1 MTVNNDDAILA
12 ELKKISAWS
21 EQQRKMSR
29 LVTIIV
35 AIAFPLMIVLGIVA
49 DYDVKSTI
57 AKVDAPTWYDVDRNA
72 RAGDFEKALQVG
84 EDLIKKTP
92 RDPDAHRRLGNVYLA
107 AGNIAKARE
116 QYEISVLLFPSEENV
131 KLREA
136 IEIRASADKAE
147 SQTSPSA
154 PQ

>member
-1 MTVNNDDAILA
+1 MNNDDAILA

-29 LVTIIV
+29 LATIMV
-35 AIAFPLMIVLGIVA
+35 AIAIPLVIVLGIVA

-57 AKVDAPTWYDVDRNA
+57 ARVDAPTWYDVDRDA
-72 RAGDFEKALQVG
+72 RAGDFDKALQVG
-84 EDLIKKTP
+84 EDLMKKAP
-92 RDPDAHRRLGNVYLA
+92 WDPDAHRRLGNVYLA
-107 AGNIAKARE
+107 AGKTEKAKE
-116 QYEISVLLFPSEENV
+116 QYEITCLLFPSEENQ

-136 IEIRASADKAE
+136 IVKRIASDQAK